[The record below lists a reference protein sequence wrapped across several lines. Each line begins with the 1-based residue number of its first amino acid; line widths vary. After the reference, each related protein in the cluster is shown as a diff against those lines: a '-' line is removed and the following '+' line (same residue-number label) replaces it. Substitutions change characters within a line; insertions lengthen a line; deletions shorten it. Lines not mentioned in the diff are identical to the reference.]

1 MEVKDCF
8 VGTFRF
14 RLQNPL
20 RDHKVDLFSFPFLSI
35 TLILL
40 TIDKGHTVQPV
51 SGSLFLYSILNS
63 HNKVDLITLSHSYI
77 VKDMFYLKN

>member
-20 RDHKVDLFSFPFLSI
+20 RDHKIDLFSFPFLSI

-51 SGSLFLYSILNS
+51 SCSLFLYSILNS
-63 HNKVDLITLSHSYI
+63 QKSGPNNVIS
-77 VKDMFYLKN
+77 

>member
-1 MEVKDCF
+1 MEVNDCF

-35 TLILL
+35 MLILL

-51 SGSLFLYSILNS
+51 SCSFSCFVLHCKLT
-63 HNKVDLITLSHSYI
+63 K
-77 VKDMFYLKN
+77 